1 MKLMAGAMVFVLNV
15 QIAIKEAKIV
25 SLTIASVGVVPEN
38 GRKISVDDPDTTYK
52 VTTKEIS
59 QRTCLTIPPIFLW
72 EDLRMI
78 PINPR
83 PILNRWQRLLLR
95 TNITTKQT

>member
-1 MKLMAGAMVFVLNV
+1 MAGAMAFVLNV
-15 QIAIKEAKIV
+15 QTAIKEVKIV
-25 SLTIASVGVVPEN
+25 YLTIVSVGVVPEN
-38 GRKISVDDPDTTYK
+38 ERKIFVDDPDTIYK
-52 VTTKEIS
+52 VTTKAIS
-59 QRTCLTIPPIFLW
+59 QRTCLTIPPIFPW

-83 PILNRWQRLLLR
+83 PILNRWQRLLLQ